1 MTINSHKPFKA
12 CIFDMDGVLLDS
24 EPFWRQA
31 EREIFATV
39 GLNLT
44 EEDCMETMGVRID
57 ELVVYRHSQK
67 PWDSP
72 SCAEIAEK
80 IQLRVAELVKEKGTR
95 LPGVLEALH
104 FLKEEQNLRLAL
116 ASSSSRMLIEAVLE
130 ALKLQGF
137 FEITCSAEKEPY
149 GKPHPAVYINTA
161 KLLNVEPIDCLAI
174 EDSING
180 VIAAKAARMA
190 CVAIP
195 EKALRNNKKFAIAD
209 LQLDSLLQLPEHYQ
223 QLLQER

>member
-1 MTINSHKPFKA
+1 MSVNSHKPFKA

-67 PWDSP
+67 PWNSP
-72 SCAEIAEK
+72 SCAQIAEK

-95 LPGVLEALH
+95 LPGALESLH
-104 FLKEEQNLRLAL
+104 FLKEEKRLRLAL
-116 ASSSSRMLIEAVLE
+116 ASSSSYMLIKAVLE
-130 ALKLQGF
+130 ALQLQNF

-180 VIAAKAARMA
+180 VIAAKAARMS

-195 EKALRNNKKFAIAD
+195 EKALRTNKKFAIAD
-209 LQLDSLLQLPEHYQ
+209 LQLDSLLQLSEHYQ
-223 QLLQER
+223 QLLAER

>member
-1 MTINSHKPFKA
+1 MTVNSHKPFKA

-67 PWDSP
+67 PWNTP
-72 SCAEIAEK
+72 SCAEIANK

-95 LPGVLEALH
+95 LPGVLSNCKSAIAN
-104 FLKEEQNLRLAL
+104 FLLLRKAFSGIATQAIRAAL
-116 ASSSSRMLIEAVLE
+116 AAITPFIESSIAKQSIGSTLSNFAV
-130 ALKLQGF
+130 F
-137 FEITCSAEKEPY
+137 IY
-149 GKPHPAVYINTA
+149 TA
-161 KLLNVEPIDCLAI
+161 
-174 EDSING
+174 G
-180 VIAAKAARMA
+180 WG
-190 CVAIP
+190 
-195 EKALRNNKKFAIAD
+195 
-209 LQLDSLLQLPEHYQ
+209 LP
-223 QLLQER
+223 